1 MRHFPRDSAESYSV
15 GVVDVARWEQYRL
28 GDTLPFQAMWYTVP
42 PDACSPRDCHP
53 ELELSVVVSGRASVE
68 ASGEITD
75 VDQGSAFLLG
85 SEEAHVIHNRS
96 AERPL
101 LIFTTYWMPREPAAS
116 GGAAAATVGAGTEGT
131 R

>member
-1 MRHFPRDSAESYSV
+1 
-15 GVVDVARWEQYRL
+15 
-28 GDTLPFQAMWYTVP
+28 MWYTVP

-96 AERPL
+96 ADRPL